1 MAPYYNDL
9 LVDGNTSAA
18 DMAAAT
24 DYGNRGQTS
33 SAPVAGSLE
42 DYAAMLAASVEQ
54 GKKDVKALTDTSAVD
69 AAKAELAAQ
78 EASNAALAKSLGAT
92 ISPSGM
98 VTPPSG
104 GYTPQSLAAAA
115 GVSATPA
122 PTGPVTPTMS
132 TADSNALNALN
143 ALFAGY
149 GFPADFGNYI
159 KTMFAAGYQDAAT
172 IANIA
177 QNPKTFTSNDPAV
190 QAAFNGLSQE
200 WQARFSGNQLR
211 MANGLD
217 PLPASQ
223 YIANEQSYKQVMQ
236 MAGLPASTLSNDVL
250 GKLMAQ
256 DVSPAEVQTRVNA
269 ALQAV
274 QSEDPF
280 VIQQLQT
287 QHGMTLGSIALHLLD
302 PTIAASVIQQQVAAA
317 QIGAEA
323 ARVGSNIN
331 QDYAMKL
338 AGQGVTQGQAQQGF
352 QSIATQQ
359 AALQAVA
366 NQSPAFLPAGAIG
379 GALQTATFGTPGA
392 QDYATAQAE
401 LARVKAAAANPF
413 GGSSG
418 VSKGSLMGSEE
429 GIS

>member
-1 MAPYYNDL
+1 MASYYNDL
-9 LVDGNTSAA
+9 LADGNTSAA

-54 GKKDVKALTDTSAVD
+54 GKKDVKALTDTSAVT
-69 AAKAELAAQ
+69 AAKTEVATEKT
-78 EASNAALAKSLGAT
+78 SNAALAKSLGAT
-92 ISPSGM
+92 ISPTGM
-98 VTPPSG
+98 ITPPTS
-104 GYTPQSLAAAA
+104 GYTTQSINAAA
-115 GVSATPA
+115 GISTPPPVVA
-122 PTGPVTPTMS
+122 PTTPTS
-132 TADSNALNALN
+132 DSNALNALN

-149 GFPADFGNYI
+149 GFPPDFGNYI
-159 KTMFAAGYQDAAT
+159 RVMFAAGYQDAAT

-302 PTIAASVIQQQVAAA
+302 PTIAAPVIQQQVAAA